1 MPAHPA
7 PSPRAAMQ
15 ISGYRNF
22 NRKGRG
28 GGAKDAKEIDYET
41 CLAYELS
48 ERGLFV
54 ETQKALPLTYKGLVM
69 ERGYRLDMLVNEL
82 VVVEL
87 KSVETITDVHRAQ
100 VLSYLKL
107 GPYRLG
113 FLINFNTSRIKNGIQ
128 RFVNGL
134 DDR

>member
-1 MPAHPA
+1 MDENQIGTQIIDSALSVH
-7 PSPRAAMQ
+7 RAL
-15 ISGYRNF
+15 GP
-22 NRKGRG
+22 GLLE
-28 GGAKDAKEIDYET
+28 GAYET

-54 ETQKALPLTYKGLVM
+54 ETQKALPLTYKGLVI

>member
-1 MPAHPA
+1 M
-7 PSPRAAMQ
+7 
-15 ISGYRNF
+15 
-22 NRKGRG
+22 
-28 GGAKDAKEIDYET
+28 
-41 CLAYELS
+41 
-48 ERGLFV
+48 
-54 ETQKALPLTYKGLVM
+54 
-69 ERGYRLDMLVNEL
+69 DMLVNEL

-100 VLSYLKL
+100 VFSYLKL

>member
-1 MPAHPA
+1 MDENQIGKQIIDSALSVH
-7 PSPRAAMQ
+7 RAL
-15 ISGYRNF
+15 GP
-22 NRKGRG
+22 GLLE
-28 GGAKDAKEIDYET
+28 GAYET

-54 ETQKALPLTYKGLVM
+54 ETQKALPLTYKGLVI

-113 FLINFNTSRIKNGIQ
+113 VLINFNTSRIKNGIQ

>member
-1 MPAHPA
+1 MDENQIGKQIIDSALSVH
-7 PSPRAAMQ
+7 RAL
-15 ISGYRNF
+15 GP
-22 NRKGRG
+22 GLLE
-28 GGAKDAKEIDYET
+28 GAYET

-113 FLINFNTSRIKNGIQ
+113 VLINFNTSRIKNGIQ